1 MSLLHRLQERRLVFQ
16 QVPVRGYAMPSFLF
30 GCGAPPP
37 HAPRSRRALG
47 ETGARLNRMRRQKD
61 WGLRWVLKQD

>member
-30 GCGAPPP
+30 GFGAPPP
-37 HAPRSRRALG
+37 CPAVTPSVGRNG
-47 ETGARLNRMRRQKD
+47 GQT
-61 WGLRWVLKQD
+61 